1 MKLSRGIILASSA
14 LLAASGFAAPAHAAT
29 HGSYTC
35 DGELA
40 GGTYGNVTVPDS
52 CTVPDGATVTV
63 TRNITIAEGAT
74 FDASTHSTLTVEG
87 NVSAGAGAF
96 VALGCT
102 EAHPC
107 DDGLPGEIGADTIG
121 GNVTLDHVFDAAIN
135 GVTIEGNL
143 TSVGGGAGVPA
154 DPFIP
159 FSIKDDTIAGN
170 LSVSGL
176 RSSWFGVIRTTVGGN
191 VTLTDIVNGDPDGNE
206 IVADTIGRNLVCHD
220 MSPAP
225 QLGDAVE
232 GAPPGYG
239 PSDVGGRAVGQC
251 AELAR

>member
-1 MKLSRGIILASSA
+1 MKARHGIIVAAIATISVNGLTGAA
-14 LLAASGFAAPAHAAT
+14 QAAS
-29 HGSYTC
+29 GSYTC

-40 GGTYGNVTVPDS
+40 SGTYANVSVPES
-52 CTVPDGATVTV
+52 CTVPDGADVTV
-63 TRNITIAEGAT
+63 IHNITVAAGAM
-74 FDASTHSTLTVEG
+74 FDASTHSTLTVGG
-87 NVSAGAGAF
+87 NVSAGPGAF

-102 EAHPC
+102 DAHPC
-107 DDGLPGEIGADTIG
+107 DDGVPGEIGADTIG

-143 TSVGGGAGVPA
+143 TSVGGGPGVPA

-159 FSIKDDTIAGN
+159 FSIKDDTVGGN
-170 LSVSGL
+170 ITVSGL
-176 RSSWFGVIRTTVGGN
+176 RASWFGVIRTSVGGN
-191 VTLTDIVNGDPDGNE
+191 MTLSDIITGDPDGNE
-206 IVADTIGRNLVCHD
+206 IVADTIGRNLVCHGL
-220 MSPAP
+220 SPAP